1 MRMKKI
7 WIAMMFMLTVLLVGC
22 SKSDSGSV
30 TEAETDIPEV
40 FAPDFNAEE
49 SAKMGS
55 YMYDG
60 RYLITDEYAY
70 YGFSNRLYWEKSVKV
85 GDSEIE
91 KITSSDKDFKSAEFE
106 EFPSASYFTQSANG
120 DIYFL
125 STEGEIVKTEP
136 GSDKFDIV
144 FNPGASTM
152 QIEGEKI
159 WYTKAGEDKFFC
171 AGLDGKNEEK
181 ILDKAVYYPYVVG
194 NFVVYQDDADGESL
208 HVYDIKRKE
217 DKKILDGPVHSPNIV
232 GNWIFCLVM
241 DRETE
246 FYQIVGV
253 EFDASGELKITEFNQ
268 DGEYWYAEAY
278 CLHAIIRE
286 TASDNTMMELVFHG
300 KHVDNYGEADQ
311 SINEEHD
318 VQGAVPAYLLYQP
331 NYSINWEH
339 TYVYSC
345 PYGYMMKGDIDD
357 SIYLNLHVY
366 PHNFEGF
373 YEEGSRTEQEVKEW
387 TGQ

>member
-1 MRMKKI
+1 
-7 WIAMMFMLTVLLVGC
+7 
-22 SKSDSGSV
+22 
-30 TEAETDIPEV
+30 
-40 FAPDFNAEE
+40 
-49 SAKMGS
+49 
-55 YMYDG
+55 
-60 RYLITDEYAY
+60 
-70 YGFSNRLYWEKSVKV
+70 
-85 GDSEIE
+85 
-91 KITSSDKDFKSAEFE
+91 
-106 EFPSASYFTQSANG
+106 
-120 DIYFL
+120 
-125 STEGEIVKTEP
+125 
-136 GSDKFDIV
+136 
-144 FNPGASTM
+144 
-152 QIEGEKI
+152 
-159 WYTKAGEDKFFC
+159 
-171 AGLDGKNEEK
+171 
-181 ILDKAVYYPYVVG
+181 
-194 NFVVYQDDADGESL
+194 
-208 HVYDIKRKE
+208 
-217 DKKILDGPVHSPNIV
+217 
-232 GNWIFCLVM
+232 M

-253 EFDASGELKITEFNQ
+253 EFDASGAFEIKEFNQ

-339 TYVYSC
+339 SYVYSC
-345 PYGYMMKGDIDD
+345 PYGFMMMGDIDD

-387 TGQ
+387 TGEGAETDETVVE